1 MNRSMILGASAGVLA
16 LAALGAA
23 QAWRPLTDPQPA
35 SGRPAAASRPTPAA
49 APASVVPVS
58 LVPVSSV
65 PVSLVPAASFLVA
78 QRRHVAGQVVLDL
91 HQLESIDA
99 AEDLALAEVRRRGPG
114 GPPVCWLMAENAA
127 QRAEALAI
135 LTQGACAEVRIAQ

>member
-35 SGRPAAASRPTPAA
+35 SGRPAAASRPAPAA
-49 APASVVPVS
+49 APASV
-58 LVPVSSV
+58 VPVSSV

>member
-16 LAALGAA
+16 LAALVAA

-49 APASVVPVS
+49 APASV
-58 LVPVSSV
+58 VPVSSV

>member
-1 MNRSMILGASAGVLA
+1 MYRSMTLGASAGVLA

-35 SGRPAAASRPTPAA
+35 SGRPAAASRPAPAA
-49 APASVVPVS
+49 APASV
-58 LVPVSSV
+58 VPVSSV

>member
-49 APASVVPVS
+49 APASV
-58 LVPVSSV
+58 VPVSSV

>member
-1 MNRSMILGASAGVLA
+1 MYRSMTLGASAGVLA

-49 APASVVPVS
+49 APASV
-58 LVPVSSV
+58 VPVSSV

>member
-35 SGRPAAASRPTPAA
+35 SGRPAAASRPAPAA

-58 LVPVSSV
+58 LV